1 MRPMTEH
8 EATAKGKT
16 ILSESNHDTATG
28 VDVGVGSCED
38 GGEEN
43 GVDDVREDL
52 DTSAGSHNDE
62 RRGRS
67 ILSTAVEGGVVEGH
81 VDTDKEDGSHEQA
94 ENTPECPADSFRDGL
109 AGVGSLTS
117 SDTNELG
124 SLERETSGD
133 ENSPE
138 ADKLASGAF
147 NAHVGVCD
155 AGVVPVLEANVAL
168 VTDTSVDADGEDDEA
183 NDGDDLDHGKPHL
196 NLTKDTHRDKVESR
210 KQSPEDADPNG
221 DAKLRVPVLND
232 DTRSDK
238 L

>member
-1 MRPMTEH
+1 MTEH

-16 ILSESNHDTATG
+16 ILSESNHDAATG

-147 NAHVGVCD
+147 NAHRHRTGLDESWTYTEEQTC
-155 AGVVPVLEANVAL
+155 
-168 VTDTSVDADGEDDEA
+168 SDGA
-183 NDGDDLDHGKPHL
+183 
-196 NLTKDTHRDKVESR
+196 
-210 KQSPEDADPNG
+210 ANG
-221 DAKLRVPVLND
+221 DELQMTRAHGSVKTSLASLDILLVGLWLLVVAHTRGLFVRRRRV
-232 DTRSDK
+232 K
-238 L
+238 HF